1 MTTLKLK
8 ESNNKMKITNDCMA
22 CGQCMEYCP
31 NEAIAVIILHGGRY
45 GQCFILQDKCTNCGT
60 CLEEVDCPGE
70 AIVR

>member
-1 MTTLKLK
+1 
-8 ESNNKMKITNDCMA
+8 MA

-60 CLEEVDCPGE
+60 CLEKVDCPGE